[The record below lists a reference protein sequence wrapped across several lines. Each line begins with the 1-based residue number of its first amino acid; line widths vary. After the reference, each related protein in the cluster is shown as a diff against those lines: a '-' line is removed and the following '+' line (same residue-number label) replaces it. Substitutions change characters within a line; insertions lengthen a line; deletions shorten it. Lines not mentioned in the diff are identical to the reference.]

1 MTRKIKLGDGEE
13 ESASGSEAGSQGG
26 AAGESSGSDES
37 DVRLREH

>member
-13 ESASGSEAGSQGG
+13 ESASGSEADSQGE